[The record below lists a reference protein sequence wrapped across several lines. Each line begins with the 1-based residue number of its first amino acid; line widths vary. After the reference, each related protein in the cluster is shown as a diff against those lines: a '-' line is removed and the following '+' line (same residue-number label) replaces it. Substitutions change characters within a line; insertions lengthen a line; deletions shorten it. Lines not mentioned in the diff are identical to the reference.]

1 MKLTLL
7 KNRKVF
13 DKNFTEIFGLSR
25 SGKTTL
31 LNSLKS
37 KGKKTLLA
45 ESVTSFQKL
54 INFIFY
60 FLYNP
65 LATLKLFLKLNSL
78 HIKNLNLNL
87 IEKLKILK
95 LRNSYLLSVLA
106 KNNIIRKINDSLY
119 LDEFST
125 QL

>member
-37 KGKKTLLA
+37 KGKKT
-45 ESVTSFQKL
+45 
-54 INFIFY
+54 
-60 FLYNP
+60 
-65 LATLKLFLKLNSL
+65 LFLKLNSL